1 MRHAGKTGIFRYASA
16 AGLMLLLALTLMMA
30 VYARDGAE
38 ETEAVKSAVEPEEAE
53 VARSAVEPEEAEA
66 ARSAVEPDEAEAAR
80 SAVEPDER
88 EAAGTVTETE
98 SEISLGDTVSGLY
111 EVLLAVSESE
121 AGKLLP
127 EDLVEELQS
136 LDPEELAEYVDLAV
150 NVYKSPDFQELMAY
164 DEVRDLAVT
173 LIQNGL
179 NLASDEPKLADMVL
193 QTLGVDRRIIGV
205 FFYLLEAGK
214 ERPEIV
220 EEVGKLVHSEEAKQ
234 LMSLLIEQ
242 YQYYRSFNDA
252 QQETNEQAEETSS
265 EETPSEGTSSE
276 ETPSEETVSE
286 DAIAKSKETE

>member
-1 MRHAGKTGIFRYASA
+1 MRHAGKTGLFRYASA

-30 VYARDGAE
+30 FYARVGAE

-53 VARSAVEPEEAEA
+53 VARSAVEP
-66 ARSAVEPDEAEAAR
+66 DEAEAAR

-88 EAAGTVTETE
+88 ETAGTVTETE

-127 EDLVEELQS
+127 EDLVEEFLS

-214 ERPEIV
+214 EHPEIV

-265 EETPSEGTSSE
+265 
-276 ETPSEETVSE
+276 
-286 DAIAKSKETE
+286 

>member
-53 VARSAVEPEEAEA
+53 VARSAVEPDEADA
-66 ARSAVEPDEAEAAR
+66 ARSAVEPEEAEAAR

-98 SEISLGDTVSGLY
+98 SEISLGDTFSGLY

-179 NLASDEPKLADMVL
+179 DLASDEPKLADMVL

-276 ETPSEETVSE
+276 ETPSEG
-286 DAIAKSKETE
+286 KQYQKMQ